1 MMVTGSDPGDGSVRS
16 STCHKS
22 VAPSRLAAV
31 KRVWHDCSLT
41 CTTSELERRNMHGGP
56 GSPCIFQR
64 VWPVELTD
72 DLGPCQTLSSAH
84 GSGSTLMASVWGT
97 LSTPYLTP
105 LPHREKCMLQRSPTL
120 FPPDVRGD
128 TNKSNS
134 TLFPCGFLTCMGG
147 WGVFA
152 KYPDSHTSKQRDF
165 QLEIHPRLRR

>member
-1 MMVTGSDPGDGSVRS
+1 MRHRTPTRWAPGPSVCSLTVTSSDPGDGSVRS

-97 LSTPYLTP
+97 LSTPYERHSWQSTRTEP
-105 LPHREKCMLQRSPTL
+105 RPIITRSDTFRQNRRDCWVVTKCVGALL
-120 FPPDVRGD
+120 
-128 TNKSNS
+128 
-134 TLFPCGFLTCMGG
+134 
-147 WGVFA
+147 
-152 KYPDSHTSKQRDF
+152 
-165 QLEIHPRLRR
+165 